1 MKPYHYKE
9 SGLDNV
15 YLYNISIVQDINNE
29 QVFYIPKINQL
40 HDVISQA
47 ILNKKGL
54 LNGKEIR
61 FIRTH
66 ACLLQSQLA
75 EKIGRDTQSIGRWER
90 GEVPVDRSMDMLIR
104 LAVSEELGFE
114 MDIGQAAQLNAMKTA
129 NDNIDI
135 DGTNNT
141 YKLMAA

>member
-1 MKPYHYKE
+1 MQPYHYKE

-15 YLYNISIVQDINNE
+15 YLYNISVVQDINNE
-29 QVFYIPKINQL
+29 QVFYIPHINQL
-40 HDVISQA
+40 HDVIAQA
-47 ILNKKGL
+47 IINKKGL

-75 EKIGRDTQSIGRWER
+75 EEIGRDTQSVGRWER
-90 GEVPVDRSMDMLIR
+90 GEVTIDRSMDMLIR
-104 LAVSEELGFE
+104 LVVSKALGFE
-114 MDIGQAAQLNAMKTA
+114 MDISQAARLNAMKA
-129 NDNIDI
+129 VNDNIDI
-135 DGTNNT
+135 DGTNSC